1 MSINKAPPR
10 ARPELEEFLRSKREK
25 IQPEEVGLSAGKRR
39 RTPGL
44 RREEVAAL
52 AGVGLVWYTWLE
64 QGREIN
70 VSTTFLDNLSNV
82 LKLNESEK
90 QHLYLL
96 VQQRLPA
103 VLGQTVYY
111 VPPLINQLLDD
122 LPTRPSYILNLRWDV
137 LAWNQAADRL
147 FHFSEHGSQS
157 RNFLWLLFTDNKV
170 KSLINPYKEQ
180 ATHMVNSFR
189 RDYVKA
195 PKNKQM
201 LCLINRLKEISS
213 EFSELWNHYDIHGP
227 CNGVRSFFI
236 DEIGSLEFEYY
247 SLIVDVNQ
255 NLRMIYYA
263 IKEESQNEI
272 LNNWIISQK
281 SKDPPS

>member
-103 VLGQTVYY
+103 E
-111 VPPLINQLLDD
+111 
-122 LPTRPSYILNLRWDV
+122 
-137 LAWNQAADRL
+137 LAANCI
-147 FHFSEHGSQS
+147 SCS
-157 RNFLWLLFTDNKV
+157 
-170 KSLINPYKEQ
+170 
-180 ATHMVNSFR
+180 SF
-189 RDYVKA
+189 D
-195 PKNKQM
+195 
-201 LCLINRLKEISS
+201 
-213 EFSELWNHYDIHGP
+213 
-227 CNGVRSFFI
+227 
-236 DEIGSLEFEYY
+236 
-247 SLIVDVNQ
+247 
-255 NLRMIYYA
+255 
-263 IKEESQNEI
+263 
-272 LNNWIISQK
+272 
-281 SKDPPS
+281 